1 MNDRSAE
8 AFAAIQ
14 LDLEDA
20 RAFAKTA
27 LDQQRATIEV
37 LQVINASPGD
47 LIPVFDAIVSNAL
60 RLCDASFGGL
70 FLVEGGTARPHGLFG
85 GNVPQAF
92 VDWLASHTV
101 PVTHLLGRD
110 PLASRYM
117 HVADLATSE
126 AYVMGLPLAIALVD
140 LGGGRTGL
148 NMPLIDSGTIIG
160 ILALSRQEV
169 RPFSDKQIALL
180 QAFAIQAQI
189 AMKNARLMNETREA
203 LERQTATAEIL
214 KVIAESPDDVQPV
227 FDAIAERAR
236 LLCGAQLGS
245 ATRFDGEWIHL
256 LSYRGVSP
264 EARRRCVPLFR
275 SSPGMDPSMPEPS

>member
-1 MNDRSAE
+1 
-8 AFAAIQ
+8 
-14 LDLEDA
+14 
-20 RAFAKTA
+20 
-27 LDQQRATIEV
+27 
-37 LQVINASPGD
+37 
-47 LIPVFDAIVSNAL
+47 
-60 RLCDASFGGL
+60 
-70 FLVEGGTARPHGLFG
+70 
-85 GNVPQAF
+85 
-92 VDWLASHTV
+92 
-101 PVTHLLGRD
+101 
-110 PLASRYM
+110 
-117 HVADLATSE
+117 
-126 AYVMGLPLAIALVD
+126 
-140 LGGGRTGL
+140 
-148 NMPLIDSGTIIG
+148 MPLIDSGTIIG

-264 EARRRCVPLFR
+264 EAEAEMRAAFSGQARAWIHQCPSHRKRSAGACARCPARPELPAHRAGGERGAAKHAGR
-275 SSPGMDPSMPEPS
+275 SDAPERPGYWRHRAGP